1 MRDFTNRLA
10 VVTGAA
16 SGIGRAL
23 AQTLA
28 AEGADLA
35 LVDINETGLKETA
48 RAVEGQGRRASTH
61 VADVSDRERMESLVR
76 EVEDVHGHVD
86 ILINNAGVSVAG
98 TFEEQSLD
106 DFGWVVG
113 INLWGVVNG
122 CKLFLPLLLRSDDA
136 YIVNLSSVFGL
147 VGVPR
152 QTSYC
157 ATKFA
162 VRGFSESLAAELAHT
177 SIRVLSV
184 HPGGIATNIAKAS
197 RYRGDS
203 VATRDRAVSFFE
215 RRGMDPRDAAD
226 RIVSAMKKNR
236 ERVLITRE
244 AYGIDAIK
252 RLFPIIPGRILSWAE
267 KRLAPGN

>member
-16 SGIGRAL
+16 SGIGRGL
-23 AQTLA
+23 AQALA
-28 AEGADLA
+28 AEGADVA

-48 RAVEGQGRRASTH
+48 RLVEDQGRRVSTH
-61 VADVSDRERMESLVR
+61 VADVSDRERMQALVR
-76 EVEDVHGHVD
+76 EVEDAHGHVD

-113 INLWGVVNG
+113 INLWGVVHG
-122 CKLFLPLLLRSDDA
+122 CKLFLPLLHRSDDA
-136 YIVNLSSVFGL
+136 YIVNLSSVLGI

-162 VRGFSESLAAELAHT
+162 VRGFSEALAAELANT

-184 HPGGIATNIAKAS
+184 HPGYIATNIARAS

-203 VATRDRAVSFFE
+203 LVGRDRAVEHFE
-215 RRGMDPRDAAD
+215 RRGMDPNAAAA
-226 RIVSAMKKNR
+226 RIVSAMKKGR
-236 ERVLITRE
+236 ERVLVARE

-252 RLFPIIPGRILSWAE
+252 RLFPVIPSWILSWAE
-267 KRLAPGN
+267 QRFTSGT

>member
-1 MRDFTNRLA
+1 MREFTNRLA

-16 SGIGRAL
+16 SGIGRSLAQAL
-23 AQTLA
+23 AAQ
-28 AEGADLA
+28 GADVA
-35 LVDINETGLKETA
+35 VVDINETGLEETA
-48 RAVEGQGRRASTH
+48 RLVEEQGRRVTTH
-61 VADVSDRERMESLVR
+61 VADVADRERMEALVA
-76 EVEDVHGHVD
+76 EVEDAHGHVD

-106 DFGWVVG
+106 DFSWVVG
-113 INLWGVVNG
+113 INLWGVVHG
-122 CKLFLPLLLRSDDA
+122 CKLFLPLLQRSDDA

-177 SIRVLSV
+177 SVRVLSV

-203 VATRDRAVSFFE
+203 VGSRDRAVKFFE
-215 RRGMDPRDAAD
+215 RRGMDPDAAAA
-226 RIVSAMKKNR
+226 RIVAAMKKGR

-252 RLFPIIPGRILSWAE
+252 RVFPIIPGRILSWAE